1 MWTSD
6 GTVGIGTLG
15 HEGIEEVMTPT
26 ARGSVPPVR
35 AAIDHLF
42 HGL

>member
-6 GTVGIGTLG
+6 GTVGVGALG
-15 HEGIEEVMTPT
+15 HERVEEVVT
-26 ARGSVPPVR
+26 ATTFGSIPPVR